1 MPDRENTE
9 VDRVS
14 MGERRV
20 VITGLGAITPLGL
33 DVSTTWSKVL
43 AGCSGVGRITAFDP
57 SPYKTQIAAEVKGFD
72 PAQYLKPREARR
84 LDRFTHF
91 AVAASREAV
100 ADAGLDLSV
109 EDPTSVGVMI
119 GSALGGIHTLL
130 HEYDV
135 LQKRGPRR
143 VNPFFIPA
151 MLIDTAAGQVAIELG
166 VRGPNMAIVSA
177 CATGNGTIGEA
188 AEIIRRGDAEVI
200 LAGGSEAAIH
210 PIALAGLNV
219 MGALST
225 RNEEPE
231 KACRPFDAQR
241 DGFVV
246 GEGAAVL
253 ILESL
258 EHARRRGA
266 RIYAEILAHAATAD
280 AFHLAQPAED
290 SAGAVEAM
298 QQALRK
304 AGLSPQDVQYI
315 NAHGTSTLL
324 NDRSETAA
332 IKRVFGEHAYRLA
345 VSSTKS
351 MTGHLLGAAGALEA
365 VLCVKALQDRILPP
379 TINYE
384 HPDPECDLDYVPNR
398 ARPAPD
404 LRVVA
409 SNAFGLGGHN
419 ACVILRRWDED

>member
-1 MPDRENTE
+1 M
-9 VDRVS
+9 
-14 MGERRV
+14 
-20 VITGLGAITPLGL
+20 TGLGAITPLGL
-33 DVSTTWSKVL
+33 DVPTTWAKIL
-43 AGCSGVGRITAFDP
+43 EGCSGVDRITSFDP
-57 SPYKTQIAAEVKGFD
+57 TPYKTQIAAEVKGFD
-72 PAQYLKPREARR
+72 PTHYLPPKEARR

-91 AVAASREAV
+91 AIAASREAL
-100 ADAGLDLSV
+100 ADAGLDLAQ
-109 EDPTSVGVMI
+109 EDPTRVGVMI
-119 GSALGGIHTLL
+119 GSALGGLHTLL
-130 HEYDV
+130 REYEV
-135 LQKRGPRR
+135 LRTRGPRR
-143 VNPFFIPA
+143 VSPFFIPA

-188 AEIIRRGDAEVI
+188 AEIIRRGDADVI

-210 PIALAGLNV
+210 PVALAGLNV

-225 RNEEPE
+225 RNDEPQR
-231 KACRPFDAQR
+231 ASRPFDAQR

-246 GEGAAVL
+246 GEGAAML
-253 ILESL
+253 LLESL

-266 RIYAEILAHAATAD
+266 RIYAEILSYASTAD

-290 SAGAVEAM
+290 SIGAVEAM
-298 QQALRK
+298 RLALCR
-304 AGLSPQDVQYI
+304 AGISPQEVQYI
-315 NAHGTSTLL
+315 NAHGTSTPL
-324 NDRSETAA
+324 NDRSETQA

-365 VLCVKALQDRILPP
+365 VICIKALQERVLPP

-384 HPDPECDLDYVPNR
+384 HPDPDCDLDYVPNQ

-404 LRVVA
+404 LQVAA

-419 ACVILRRWDED
+419 ACVLMRRWEGD